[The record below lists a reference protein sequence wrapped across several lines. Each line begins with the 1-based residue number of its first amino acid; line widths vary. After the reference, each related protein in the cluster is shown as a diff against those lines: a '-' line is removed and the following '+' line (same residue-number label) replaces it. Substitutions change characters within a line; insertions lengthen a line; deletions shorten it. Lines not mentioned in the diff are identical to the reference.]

1 MPVTRGPPMRDPHLQ
16 VQKQREN
23 EQAIHCDLCPLTFP
37 GSMPLELFV
46 IWRENYKKQWQS
58 ADLSL

>member
-1 MPVTRGPPMRDPHLQ
+1 MRDPHLQ

-23 EQAIHCDLCPLTFP
+23 EQTIHCDLCPLTFP